1 MEIHAR
7 DETQFRNP
15 SAYHMKRSSKHS
27 PRSHQRYRSHL
38 PVGALLAVYAV
49 GLTGCQSG
57 QIRANRLPPEYQ
69 VAATKNTEALNLS
82 RMASTGNGGSRIAAG
97 DLLSVTVSTG
107 RTGERPTP
115 TLARVDEAGNVD
127 VPLVGPVQVA
137 GLEPPAA
144 SQVVSTAAVQRG
156 IYRQPHISVE
166 MKTKAVNKVTVIGAV
181 KKSGLHELPRDSCD
195 LLAALTAAG
204 GLAEDASTTVDIMQ
218 QPPKLAHTTSSS
230 SDVQFAG
237 YENEQTPGGVDQTAF
252 RRKTRRTMNS
262 GPRSMRIDLERMS
275 QQGGVAQPLSDGD
288 VVMVLPKEKRVVH
301 ISGLVNKPNQF
312 ELPPN
317 QDVYLL
323 DAVAMAGGISSPVAN
338 KVLVIRRLP
347 NQTEPVVIQASIA
360 RAKTDGSE
368 NLRLAPGDMVSVERT
383 PATVVVDTIGKF
395 FRVAVSGST
404 ALF

>member
-1 MEIHAR
+1 M
-7 DETQFRNP
+7 
-15 SAYHMKRSSKHS
+15 
-27 PRSHQRYRSHL
+27 
-38 PVGALLAVYAV
+38 
-49 GLTGCQSG
+49 
-57 QIRANRLPPEYQ
+57 
-69 VAATKNTEALNLS
+69 LNLS
-82 RMASTGNGGSRIAAG
+82 RMASTGNGGSLIAAG

-107 RTGERPTP
+107 RTGERPAP
-115 TLARVDEAGNVD
+115 TLARVDDSGNVD

-144 SQVVSTAAVQRG
+144 SQVVSSAAVERG

-166 MKTKAVNKVTVIGAV
+166 MKTKAVNKITVIGAI
-181 KKSGLHELPRDSCD
+181 KKSGLHELPRDSSD

-204 GLAEDASTTVDIMQ
+204 GLAEDASTMVDIMQ
-218 QPPKLAHTTSSS
+218 QPPKLAEASSNP
-230 SDVQFAG
+230 SDVQLAG
-237 YENEQTPGGVDQTAF
+237 YRDGQTAEGVEPAGF
-252 RRKTRRTMNS
+252 LRNRQRRGYA
-262 GPRSMRIDLERMS
+262 GPRSMRIDLEQLS

-301 ISGLVNKPNQF
+301 ISGLVKKPNQF

-347 NQTEPVVIQASIA
+347 NQTEPVVIQASLA
-360 RAKTDGSE
+360 RAKTDGAE

-383 PATVVVDTIGKF
+383 PATIVVDTIGKF